1 MEDPTRPLRKKEAG
15 KRRRSLSAVI
25 PWIGSIFWGILWIWV
40 LVASTP
46 QEQAESKP
54 KNRLE
59 TAEIGLNGL
68 NIRQKTDY
76 TDEKFTWMDLTAS
89 SGHNVE
95 DRPGAHMLYDVR
107 VQVVVEKR
115 SHAQPQSEKDITGL
129 QDDLDIA
136 WFLIRADR
144 GIYSFRTRNIELEG
158 DAEVFGYSQTGELRE
173 WISADRIIYDWENGQ
188 IRSDGYAI
196 YQGESMAIN
205 RRKPSSGVF
214 SAGLDLTQ
222 ASIRHWRH
230 LEEGFK
236 TPFNDPNLLPPY
248 NPPEALLSLREN
260 EPVPDGG
267 VILETPGSSLVQ

>member
-205 RRKPSSGVF
+205 RGKPCSGVF